1 MIVFIET
8 LLDMF
13 TSTVNTSLSEKMLP
27 ILPRKYYICL
37 SNNSQRF
44 IILIQELDSLSD
56 FQRACLIARFI
67 SITEEF
73 KKRMII
79 YGLLFHIGRFIVTG
93 GSLIVPALLSIQTP
107 SGTSVPMFWTTWS
120 LSLLVTL
127 SNAIL
132 TLFKVEKRYYYIN
145 TCIGQLYS
153 EFWQYI
159 ELTGKYNGKHSGNK
173 LKPLDGSGVATHQ
186 NQYGLICRSI
196 EKIKL
201 KQIEDE
207 FFKVNQD
214 SIHSDPKHPETGT
227 SDSSQGHSK
236 DLTIPLLSETQ
247 KELFEYDDASTST
260 TVKVE
265 PSDSASVNKVDNID
279 KLDNIDKVD
288 RK

>member
-1 MIVFIET
+1 
-8 LLDMF
+8 MF
-13 TSTVNTSLSEKMLP
+13 NSTINTSLSEKMLP

-44 IILIQELDSLSD
+44 IILIQELDSLTD

-73 KKRMII
+73 KKRIII

-173 LKPLDGSGVATHQ
+173 LKQLDGTYGFSVATHQ
-186 NQYGLICRSI
+186 NQYGLVCRSI

-214 SIHSDPKHPETGT
+214 SIHTDPKHTENGN
-227 SDSSQGHSK
+227 SDTSQGGQSK
-236 DLTIPLLSETQ
+236 EMIIPLLSETQ
-247 KELFEYDDASTST
+247 KELFEDDDSSSTT
-260 TVKVE
+260 TVKVD
-265 PSDSASVNKVDNID
+265 PILSNSGSVNKTDL
-279 KLDNIDKVD
+279 K
-288 RK
+288 

>member
-1 MIVFIET
+1 
-8 LLDMF
+8 
-13 TSTVNTSLSEKMLP
+13 MLP

-173 LKPLDGSGVATHQ
+173 LKPSDGVATHQ

-214 SIHSDPKHPETGT
+214 SIHTDPKHPENGNS
-227 SDSSQGHSK
+227 SDSSQGGQSK
-236 DLTIPLLSETQ
+236 DLNIPLLSETQ
-247 KELFEYDDASTST
+247 KELFEYDDASVT
-260 TVKVE
+260 TVLKVE
-265 PSDSASVNKVDNID
+265 SVLPDSSSNSNSGSGSGSVNKTDV
-279 KLDNIDKVD
+279 K
-288 RK
+288 

>member
-1 MIVFIET
+1 
-8 LLDMF
+8 
-13 TSTVNTSLSEKMLP
+13 
-27 ILPRKYYICL
+27 
-37 SNNSQRF
+37 
-44 IILIQELDSLSD
+44 
-56 FQRACLIARFI
+56 
-67 SITEEF
+67 
-73 KKRMII
+73 
-79 YGLLFHIGRFIVTG
+79 
-93 GSLIVPALLSIQTP
+93 
-107 SGTSVPMFWTTWS
+107 MFWTTWS